1 MNQFFILIILRSLH
15 APSLVIHFLHP
26 FFHICIT
33 FITLLWH
40 QLYTFFAHL
49 LNLCYTIIKHL
60 SHPLLHICNTFVTH
74 LWHPFY
80 AFVTPL
86 VTPSL
91 HCCNSYYYNFDA
103 FLFCGILSGIVLWH
117 FVRVWFVAFCPG
129 LLLTNK
135 QSYTLPN
142 CYLIYTVT
150 YTLTYTLSYTLTY
163 TQNDTL
169 TYCLTYILPIVFT
182 IS

>member
-15 APSLVIHFLHP
+15 APSLVTHFLHP

-40 QLYTFFAHL
+40 QLYTFVAHL
-49 LNLCYTIIKHL
+49 LNLCYTLIKHL
-60 SHPLLHICNTFVTH
+60 SHPLLHICNTFFTH
-74 LWHPFY
+74 FWHPFY

-103 FLFCGILSGIVLWH
+103 FLFCSILSG
-117 FVRVWFVAFCPG
+117 FRFVAFCPG
-129 LLLTNK
+129 FLLTYK
-135 QSYTLPN
+135 QSYTLP

-169 TYCLTYILPIVFT
+169 TYCLTYISTIVFT
-182 IS
+182 IC